1 MIFTVEMRCTTSTIG
16 IGRHTILL
24 CNCILR
30 TPACMHLTRE
40 QIALIFDELH
50 TQFKVFHIKIEQEMQ
65 KVCPCTLHQ
74 SLSPA
79 KIEKQSCI
87 QDNRVEIT

>member
-1 MIFTVEMRCTTSTIG
+1 MRCTTSTIG
-16 IGRHTILL
+16 IGRHTILFVQL
-24 CNCILR
+24 HIAH
-30 TPACMHLTRE
+30 TCMHLTRE